1 MIAHFSIPA
10 RRPEAA
16 AAVFAQIMD
25 AVVLPFPPCPGAWM
39 VVCRDGSGTGLEV
52 VPEATAIL
60 RGEEEGEASVF
71 GYTSARVRHDGAIH
85 IALTSKLSVD
95 QIIALGEAEGWR
107 AVHCDRGPFDLVELW
122 VDNRIMIEVLAPEG
136 TARYLAAATPEA
148 LAARSFEAPAHA

>member
-10 RRPEAA
+10 RHPEAA
-16 AAVFAQIMD
+16 AAVFARIMD
-25 AVVLPFPPCPGAWM
+25 AVVLPFPPVAGGWM
-39 VVCRDGSGTGLEV
+39 VVCRDGSGMGVEV
-52 VPEATAIL
+52 LPETTAIL

-71 GYTSARVRHDGAIH
+71 GFSSARLRHDGAIH
-85 IALTSKLSVD
+85 VALTSKLSVAE
-95 QIIALGEAEGWR
+95 IIALGEEQGWR

-148 LAARSFEAPAHA
+148 LAARAAALQPA